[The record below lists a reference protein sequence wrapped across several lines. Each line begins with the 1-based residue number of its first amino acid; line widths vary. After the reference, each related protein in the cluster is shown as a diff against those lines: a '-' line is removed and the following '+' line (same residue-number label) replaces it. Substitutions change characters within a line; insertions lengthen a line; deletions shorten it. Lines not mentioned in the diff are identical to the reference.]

1 MVYAGKLE
9 IAPIRSHAVAA
20 GTRGWR
26 PAAACNVQCAT
37 ACTSLAESL
46 EVATFGAAHPLGRLK
61 PGRNVVIGG

>member
-9 IAPIRSHAVAA
+9 IAPIRSHAVARWNK
-20 GTRGWR
+20 GL
-26 PAAACNVQCAT
+26 AARSSLYVQPAT

-61 PGRNVVIGG
+61 PARNVVIGG